1 MRTLFYILLV
11 LLAVQLTNSM
21 QAQGCAQAGSNVLC
35 AETGTTPTA
44 LQPTPF
50 SFGCFSEPMSF
61 FYSFHTSSDP
71 SGQVS
76 IQVSPT
82 DCDNF
87 LGPDAI
93 TVVVVEWSA
102 GVNPCDP
109 IGSPFI
115 GSCQSASGNFTAA
128 YSGLNPN
135 SEYLLILGSPHD
147 TLYGPCETDISIS
160 GPGVDISAS
169 VSPLVI
175 SLGESAD
182 LQVIGGTPSGANP
195 NAAYVWSPSG
205 WLDDAFSDSPVSTPE
220 ETVTYTVTS
229 TVGSCTQTDNI
240 TVTVGPP
247 IVIYNAFTPNADGFN
262 DLWEIPGIQRFENV
276 EVNVYDRWGQN
287 VFRSIGYATPWDGTF
302 KGRKLPTGAYYYSIE
317 LNDLN
322 VTIPPYNGVIS
333 IVN

>member
-1 MRTLFYILLV
+1 M
-11 LLAVQLTNSM
+11 LAATAANVGH
-21 QAQGCAQAGSNVLC
+21 AQDCTQAGNNVLC
-35 AETGTTPTA
+35 AETAPSPTA

-50 SFGCFSEPMSF
+50 SFGCFNQQMSF

-76 IQVSPT
+76 ILVNPT

-87 LGPDAI
+87 LGPDPI
-93 TVVVVEWSA
+93 TVTVIEWSA
-102 GVNPCDP
+102 GVNPCNP
-109 IGSPFI
+109 IGTPFM
-115 GSCQSASGNFTAA
+115 GSCQSASGTFTAS
-128 YSGLNPN
+128 YTGLNPN
-135 SEYLLILGSPHD
+135 SEYLLLLGSPHD
-147 TLYGPCETDISIS
+147 TLYGPCEADISIS
-160 GPGVDISAS
+160 GNGVDLTAS
-169 VSPLVI
+169 VNPLVI

-182 LQVIGGTPSGANP
+182 LLVIGGTPSGGNP
-195 NAAYVWSPSG
+195 AASYVWSPSG

-220 ETVTYTVTS
+220 QTVTYTVTS

-247 IVIYNAFTPNADGFN
+247 IVIYNAFTPNSDGFN

-302 KGRKLPTGAYYYSIE
+302 KGRRLPTGAYYYSIE

-322 VTIPPYNGVIS
+322 VTIPPYTGVIS